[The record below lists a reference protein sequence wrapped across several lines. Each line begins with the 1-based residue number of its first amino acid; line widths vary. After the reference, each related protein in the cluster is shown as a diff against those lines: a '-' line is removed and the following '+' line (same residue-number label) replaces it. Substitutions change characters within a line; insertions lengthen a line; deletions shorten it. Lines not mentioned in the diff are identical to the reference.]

1 MQDKML
7 NKTITIDSIETKQAS
22 TGNWK
27 YIIKDTDGDKYYFY
41 RDNKN
46 GQSEAFVSF
55 NSLSPKKGD
64 SLMISYN
71 EEDKSFTNDQ
81 GKLINYKDRFI
92 ANIIKSSGGQ
102 QTITQQVYEPVEKGN
117 DKFGLKLAIHGMVNG
132 LLASGK
138 SPQEVSE
145 LLPDLFGLE
154 QDIELRLNKPMSLNV
169 AEAKIRENMPVAS
182 VNDEGYIETTNIDVS
197 DIPF

>member
-1 MQDKML
+1 ML

-27 YIIKDTDGDKYYFY
+27 YIIKDTDGDKYHFY

-92 ANIIKSSGGQ
+92 ANIIKGSGQ
-102 QTITQQVYEPVEKGN
+102 QTITQTVYEPVEKGN
-117 DKFGLKLAIHGMVNG
+117 DKFGLRLAIHGMVNG

-154 QDIELRLNKPMSLNV
+154 QDIELRLSKPMSLNV

-182 VNDEGYIETTNIDVS
+182 INDQGYIETTNIDVDS
-197 DIPF
+197 IPF

>member
-27 YIIKDTDGDKYYFY
+27 YTIKDTDGDKYHFY

-92 ANIIKSSGGQ
+92 ANIIKGSVQ
-102 QTITQQVYEPVEKGN
+102 QTITQQVYEPVDK
-117 DKFGLKLAIHGMVNG
+117 DKFGLRLAIHGMVNG

-182 VNDEGYIETTNIDVS
+182 LNNEGYIETNDINVDS
-197 DIPF
+197 IPF